1 MQREYTAV
9 FKKDGK
15 WIMAWIEEVPGALT
29 QGRTKKEAR
38 ENLRE
43 ALTLILEERAK
54 LSRREKPVERESF
67 RINIG
72 DLVAA

>member
-9 FKKDGK
+9 FKKSGK
-15 WIMAWIEEVPGALT
+15 WIVAWIEEVPGAMT

-54 LSRREKPVERESF
+54 LSKKDKPVERENI
-67 RINIG
+67 RIDVG
-72 DLVAA
+72 TLVVA

>member
-9 FKKDGK
+9 FKRDGK
-15 WIMAWIEEVPGALT
+15 WTMAWIEEVPGALT

-43 ALTLILEERAK
+43 ALSLILEERAK
-54 LSRREKPVERESF
+54 VSKKGTSVERESF
-67 RINIG
+67 RIEIDG
-72 DLVAA
+72 FVHA